1 MNIKSFLVRF
11 VVYFA
16 VAFTVNAV
24 VIYVWNI
31 FQKNDSV
38 FRWEQSFVIA
48 LFIGAILSLTRELGE
63 RL

>member
-31 FQKNDSV
+31 FENNGGI
-38 FRWEQSFVIA
+38 FRWDQSFVIA
-48 LFIGAILSLTRELGE
+48 IFIGAILSLTRELGE